1 MYNDA
6 RLLDID
12 GSVRQKQKTKILLF
26 QARRPPK
33 TKKNKYVIQQ
43 RGGRP
48 LADAVRY
55 TRMNYYY
62 FNT

>member
-33 TKKNKYVIQQ
+33 TKKKQI
-43 RGGRP
+43 RHTTTRRTTPGRRCS
-48 LADAVRY
+48 LY
-55 TRMNYYY
+55 TDELLL
-62 FNT
+62 F